1 MWLDKLSSTD
11 SSQLLKSVN
20 VNQHTAGTFGYRVRG
35 EERHT
40 LQPPPRNTP
49 HVTAEIQIET
59 NGQSN
64 TVYEG

>member
-1 MWLDKLSSTD
+1 MDRLSSTD
-11 SSQLLKSVN
+11 SSQLLMSVN
-20 VNQHTAGTFGYRVRG
+20 VNRHTAGTFGYHVQEVKKG
-35 EERHT
+35 ILSNHP
-40 LQPPPRNTP
+40 LGIH

>member
-1 MWLDKLSSTD
+1 MRLANVFGQAEQHRLQSTTD
-11 SSQLLKSVN
+11 ECECKSA
-20 VNQHTAGTFGYRVRG
+20 HCVRG
-35 EERHT
+35 KERHT